1 MTILFHMQGGSGGG
15 ESGLNVSSMGKSKSF
30 EARSSPHSV
39 PGGTSGED
47 RDRVSS
53 VSSETMDRQCLP
65 YDYFIENICF
75 LNFTFSILSFV

>member
-15 ESGLNVSSMGKSKSF
+15 ESGLNVFPMGKSKSF

-53 VSSETMDRQCLP
+53 DDPPTNDVPPM
-65 YDYFIENICF
+65 
-75 LNFTFSILSFV
+75 FTV